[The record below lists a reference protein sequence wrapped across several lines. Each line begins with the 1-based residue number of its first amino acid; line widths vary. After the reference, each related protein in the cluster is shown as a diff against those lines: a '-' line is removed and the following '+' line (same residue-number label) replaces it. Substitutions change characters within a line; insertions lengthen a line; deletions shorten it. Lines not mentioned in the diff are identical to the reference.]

1 VPEAGQ
7 HGEGGTYP
15 TPGGLS
21 TRARPRDETWPHP
34 PEAGSGAGT
43 DGRYEGGLAGS
54 RSPGGIALTTR
65 RRRLA
70 LARRAV
76 LGALAGL
83 ALGAPGAGAEAS
95 GAEPSF
101 EGAPG
106 AAESRAAAAAE
117 PAAPAL
123 ATAAEAALTGFEAR
137 PRFAR
142 EWSRADRPL
151 AERVEATR
159 TAALELGLRNVEPAA
174 RALLASPPEDV
185 GELEAARAAARLA
198 PDLPAAQMRLAQAL
212 AADGQGMGA
221 LQASLA
227 AGRALYD
234 NLEASLWLYAS
245 ASWTA
250 ASTLVWGSLGFLLLA
265 GVATGRTAAHDLGDR
280 ISERMPG
287 FSRVAL
293 LCALGLAPAVAGE
306 GALGVALGA
315 LAVVVYGG
323 GRGLAAVA
331 LLAALGLGLGLHPLA
346 RETGRALGA
355 YDADPVALAAHA
367 AQHGVASPMDLSRL
381 ARAADRDPL
390 AARALAMGIKRQ
402 GHLEEADARYRT
414 LLATDAEDPVLLNN
428 AANVRLALGDT
439 EGAIE
444 LYRRAAERL
453 DSAVIWFNLSQAWGV
468 ALQVVELDAA
478 LARAQALDAGLI
490 EDFSEVQERAVHF
503 VADLP
508 VPAAHVRE
516 RVLERSDGGA
526 IAGELRRALA
536 PGWAGSRPAAT
547 AVALAGAL
555 ALGLGLRV
563 LARASG
569 RCERCGALVCPRCHP
584 AGAGRAL
591 CESCHTLIH
600 PPKGTDRAL
609 RAARAEELR
618 RREEQMRR
626 LGLVAALAIPG
637 AAGLWAGRPLLAWA
651 GCTAAAA
658 LVAFARAAGGWAPD
672 PLAVG
677 AAGPVAFGALA
688 ALAGLLYLSVLGAGL
703 SAARDA

>member
-1 VPEAGQ
+1 VA
-7 HGEGGTYP
+7 
-15 TPGGLS
+15 
-21 TRARPRDETWPHP
+21 
-34 PEAGSGAGT
+34 
-43 DGRYEGGLAGS
+43 
-54 RSPGGIALTTR
+54 
-65 RRRLA
+65 
-70 LARRAV
+70 
-76 LGALAGL
+76 
-83 ALGAPGAGAEAS
+83 
-95 GAEPSF
+95 
-101 EGAPG
+101 
-106 AAESRAAAAAE
+106 
-117 PAAPAL
+117 
-123 ATAAEAALTGFEAR
+123 
-137 PRFAR
+137 
-142 EWSRADRPL
+142 
-151 AERVEATR
+151 ATR

-174 RALLASPPEDV
+174 RALLASPPEEVD
-185 GELEAARAAARLA
+185 ELQAARAATRLA
-198 PDLPAAQMRLAQAL
+198 PDLPAAQMSLARAL
-212 AADGQGMGA
+212 AAEGQGMDA
-221 LQASLA
+221 LRASLA
-227 AGRALYD
+227 AGRALLD

-245 ASWTA
+245 ASWAA
-250 ASTLVWGSLGFLLLA
+250 ASALVWGSLGFLLLA
-265 GVATGRTAAHDLGDR
+265 AVAMGRSAAHDLGDR
-280 ISERMPG
+280 ISERMPD

-293 LCALGLAPAVAGE
+293 LCGLGLAPAVAGQ

-315 LAVVVYGG
+315 LVVVAYGG
-323 GRGLAAVA
+323 RRPAAVG
-331 LLAALGLGLGLHPLA
+331 LLAALALGIGLHPLA

-381 ARAADRDPL
+381 ARAADRDAL

-402 GHLEEADARYRT
+402 GHLEEADARYRV
-414 LLATDAEDPVLLNN
+414 LLATDPEDPVLLNN

-468 ALQVVELDAA
+468 ALEVVELDEA
-478 LARAQALDAGLI
+478 LARAQALDADLV

-516 RVLERSDGGA
+516 RVLRSSDGGA
-526 IAGELRRALA
+526 IAVELRRALA

-547 AVALAGAL
+547 AAALAGAL

-569 RCERCGALVCPRCHP
+569 GCERCGALVCPRCHP

-591 CESCHTLIH
+591 CESCHYLVH

-618 RREEQMRR
+618 RREERMRR
-626 LGLVAALAIPG
+626 VGLVAALAIPG
-637 AAGLWAGRPLLAWA
+637 AAGLWAGRPLLAWG
-651 GCTAAAA
+651 GCTAGAAV
-658 LVAFARAAGGWAPD
+658 VAFAWAAGGWAPD

-677 AAGPVAFGALA
+677 AAGPVAFGSLA
-688 ALAGLLYLSVLGAGL
+688 ALAGLLYLIVLGAGL
-703 SAARDA
+703 SAARRS